1 MSNAS
6 NHLPFDVKKLKKSAV
21 KSAVINTISQLN
33 IHELSVLDK
42 RKTLPSVLPSKH
54 FLVTTKCV
62 PRMY

>member
-6 NHLPFDVKKLKKSAV
+6 SHLPFDVKKLKKSAV

-54 FLVTTKCV
+54 FLVTTNFV
-62 PRMY
+62 QFMY